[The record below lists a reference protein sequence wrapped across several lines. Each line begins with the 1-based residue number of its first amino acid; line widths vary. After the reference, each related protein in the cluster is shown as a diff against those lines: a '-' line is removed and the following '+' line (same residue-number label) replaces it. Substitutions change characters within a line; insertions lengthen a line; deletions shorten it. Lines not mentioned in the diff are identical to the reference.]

1 MSAFRDKPAYLY
13 VAVTLLGIYI
23 ILTLV
28 SASSLPL
35 EVRQTESI
43 SYLKHIGLVILNI
56 YFLFS
61 KNKALNYLA
70 FGVLAVL
77 PFDTYAQ
84 VYVLMSSGD
93 VAFLD
98 LVQSVDGARVAI
110 WLLAVLILAS
120 KLLLDYY
127 AARPVHH
134 GQST

>member
-1 MSAFRDKPAYLY
+1 MGAFRDNRAYLY
-13 VAVTLLGIYI
+13 VAVALFGVYI

-35 EVRQTESI
+35 EVRQAESL

-56 YFLFS
+56 CFLFS
-61 KNKALNYLA
+61 KSKAWNNLA

-84 VYVLMSSGD
+84 VYVLISSGD
-93 VAFLD
+93 VALLD
-98 LVQSVDGARVAI
+98 LVESVDGARVAI
-110 WLLAVLILAS
+110 WLLAILILAS
-120 KLLLDYY
+120 KLLLDHY
-127 AARPVHH
+127 AARLVHH

>member
-1 MSAFRDKPAYLY
+1 
-13 VAVTLLGIYI
+13 
-23 ILTLV
+23 V

>member
-1 MSAFRDKPAYLY
+1 MGAFRDKPAFLY
-13 VAVTLLGIYI
+13 VAVVLLGAYI

-35 EVRQTESI
+35 EVRQTESL

-56 YFLFS
+56 CFLFS
-61 KNKALNYLA
+61 KNRAWNYLG
-70 FGVLAVL
+70 FGVLAIL
-77 PFDTYAQ
+77 PFDTYAR
-84 VYVLMSSGD
+84 VYVLVSSGS
-93 VAFLD
+93 VALLD
-98 LVQSVDGARVAI
+98 LVQSVDGARVTI

-120 KLLLDYY
+120 KLVLDYY

>member
-1 MSAFRDKPAYLY
+1 MGAFRDKPAYLY
-13 VAVTLLGIYI
+13 VAVTLLGVYI

-35 EVRQTESI
+35 EVRQAESV
-43 SYLKHIGLVILNI
+43 SYLKHIGLVVLNI

-70 FGVLAVL
+70 FGVLAIL
-77 PFDTYAQ
+77 PFDMYAQ
-84 VYVLMSSGD
+84 VYMLMSSGHI
-93 VAFLD
+93 AFLD
-98 LVQSVDGARVAI
+98 LLQSVDGARVAI
-110 WLLAVLILAS
+110 WLLAVLILAT

-127 AARPVHH
+127 ADRPVHH

>member
-1 MSAFRDKPAYLY
+1 MGAFRDKPAFLY
-13 VAVTLLGIYI
+13 VAVTLLGVYI
-23 ILTLV
+23 VLTLV
-28 SASSLPL
+28 SASSLPI
-35 EVRQTESI
+35 EVRQTESF

-56 YFLFS
+56 CFLFS
-61 KNKALNYLA
+61 KNKAWNYLA

-84 VYVLMSSGD
+84 VYVLVSSGN
-93 VAFLD
+93 ASLLD

-110 WLLAVLILAS
+110 WLLAILILAT

>member
-120 KLLLDYY
+120 KQIGR
-127 AARPVHH
+127 AHV
-134 GQST
+134 